1 MIITAGI
8 QILVGV
14 FILLP
19 MLAIAFM
26 FAYAVFGAWAIPLTL
41 ALLALSIMVAIGNYA
56 QKHGY

>member
-1 MIITAGI
+1 MIVTGI

-41 ALLALSIMVAIGNYA
+41 ALLALSIIVAIGNYA
-56 QKHGY
+56 QRHGY

>member
-1 MIITAGI
+1 MIITGI

-41 ALLALSIMVAIGNYA
+41 AFLALAIMVAIGNHV
-56 QKHGY
+56 QKDGY